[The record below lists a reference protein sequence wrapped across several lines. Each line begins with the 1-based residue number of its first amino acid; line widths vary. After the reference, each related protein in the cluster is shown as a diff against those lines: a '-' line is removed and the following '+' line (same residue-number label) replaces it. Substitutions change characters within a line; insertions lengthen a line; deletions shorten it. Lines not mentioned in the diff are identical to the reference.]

1 MKTVICIFEDEGFSN
16 LLPLTYLRP
25 SYDLRCGILTLREK
39 IMSRLPNRKF
49 IFHCRKY
56 LSNVLSERYLK
67 TTVNNFDFESIL
79 FINGRILIDN
89 YFINR
94 CKKLKD
100 NTALIDSNGVF
111 VAVNLTSSEIKNL
124 SNLSDEFLMFN
135 KLSDLTKIETQAK
148 LINYTWDL
156 INFNGEEIVKDF
168 DLFGKK
174 VSKSDMN
181 KYRSVEVKNM
191 NNIYIDKSSLIDPF
205 VYLDAT
211 DGPIFIGSKVHIMSH
226 SSIQGPAFIG
236 ENSIIKMHT
245 SIYHNTSIGEVC
257 KIGGEIENSIIHSHS
272 NKQHEG
278 FLGHSYLSSWVNL
291 GASTNNSDLK
301 NNYGN
306 ISVILN
312 GKAVDTKS
320 QFVGL
325 IMGDHSK
332 TAINTM
338 FNAGSIVGVSS
349 NIFGSGFPPKYVPS
363 FSWGGSDSLATYE
376 FIKALEVA
384 KLVTNR
390 RNMNLSDAEIELLN
404 KVFELSSPERT

>member
-1 MKTVICIFEDEGFSN
+1 MKTVICLFEDEEYRN
-16 LLPLTYLRP
+16 LLPLNYIRP

-39 IMSRLPNRKF
+39 IIARLPNRKF

-56 LSNVLSERYLK
+56 LSDVLSERYLK
-67 TTVNNFDFESIL
+67 TTVNNFDFANIL

-89 YFINR
+89 YLINR
-94 CKKLKD
+94 FKRLKD

-111 VAVNLTSSEIKNL
+111 AAVNLTSSEIKKL
-124 SNLSDEFLMFN
+124 SAVSDEFLRFH
-135 KLSDLTKIETQAK
+135 KLPNLDKIEIQAK
-148 LINYTWDL
+148 LINYPWDL
-156 INFNGEEIVKDF
+156 INFNGEELIKDF
-168 DLFGKK
+168 ELFSKK
-174 VSKSDMN
+174 ISKSDLL
-181 KYRSVEVKNM
+181 KFRSVEVKNI
-191 NNIYIDKSSLIDPF
+191 NSIYIDKTAMIDPF
-205 VYLDAT
+205 VFLDAS
-211 DGPIFIGSKVHIMSH
+211 DGPIFIGNDARIMSH

-236 ENSIIKMHT
+236 DNTIIKMHT

-278 FLGHSYLSSWVNL
+278 FLGHSYISSWVNI
-291 GASTNNSDLK
+291 GAGTNNSDLK

-306 ISVILN
+306 ISVLLN

-338 FNAGSIVGVSS
+338 FNTGSVVGVSS
-349 NIFGSGFPPKYVPS
+349 NVFGSGFPPKYIPS
-363 FSWGGSDSLATYE
+363 FTWGGSDSLETYD
-376 FIKALEVA
+376 FKKALDVA
-384 KLVTNR
+384 KLVINR
-390 RNMNLSDAEIELLN
+390 RKMNLSDAETELFG
-404 KVFELSSPERT
+404 KVFELTIPERT

>member
-39 IMSRLPNRKF
+39 IITRLPNRKF
-49 IFHCRKY
+49 IFQCRKY

-100 NTALIDSNGVF
+100 NTALVDSNGF
-111 VAVNLTSSEIKNL
+111 FAAVNLTSSEIRNL
-124 SNLSDEFLMFN
+124 TKVSDEFLMFN
-135 KLSDLTKIETQAK
+135 KLSNLVKIETQAK
-148 LINYTWDL
+148 LVNYTWDL
-156 INFNGEEIVKDF
+156 IKFNGEEIIKDF

-174 VSKSDMN
+174 ISKSDLN
-181 KYRSVEVKNM
+181 KYHSVEVKNM
-191 NNIYIDKSSLIDPF
+191 NNIYVDRSAVIDPF
-205 VYLDAT
+205 VFLDAS
-211 DGPIFIGSKVHIMSH
+211 DGPIFIGNDVHIMSN
-226 SSIQGPAFIG
+226 SAIQGPAFIG
-236 ENSIIKMHT
+236 DNSVIKMHT

-257 KIGGEIENSIIHSHS
+257 KIGGEIENSIIHSYS

-306 ISVILN
+306 ISILLN
-312 GKAVDTKS
+312 GKTVDTKS

-332 TAINTM
+332 SAINTM
-338 FNAGSIVGVSS
+338 FNTGSVVGVSS
-349 NIFGSGFPPKYVPS
+349 NVFGSGFPPKYIPS
-363 FSWGGSDSLATYE
+363 FTWGGSDSLVTYD
-376 FIKALEVA
+376 FKKALEVA
-384 KLVTNR
+384 KLVISR
-390 RNMNLSDAEIELLN
+390 RNMNLSDAETDLLE
-404 KVFELSSPERT
+404 KVFELTTTERT

>member
-1 MKTVICIFEDEGFSN
+1 
-16 LLPLTYLRP
+16 
-25 SYDLRCGILTLREK
+25 
-39 IMSRLPNRKF
+39 
-49 IFHCRKY
+49 
-56 LSNVLSERYLK
+56 
-67 TTVNNFDFESIL
+67 VNNFDFESIL

-111 VAVNLTSSEIKNL
+111 VAVNLTSSEIKSL
-124 SNLSDEFLMFN
+124 SNISDEFLMFN
-135 KLSDLTKIETQAK
+135 KLANLTKVETQAR
-148 LINYTWDL
+148 LVNYTWDL

-168 DLFGKK
+168 DLFAKNI
-174 VSKSDMN
+174 SKSDLN

-191 NNIYIDKSSLIDPF
+191 NNIYIDKSALIDPF

-211 DGPIFIGSKVHIMSH
+211 DGPIFIGSDVHIMSH

-236 ENSIIKMHT
+236 ENSIIKTHT

-306 ISVILN
+306 VSVILN
-312 GKAVDTKS
+312 GTAVDTKS

-338 FNAGSIVGVSS
+338 FNTGSIVGVSS
-349 NIFGSGFPPKYVPS
+349 NIFGSGFPPKYIPS
-363 FSWGGSDSLATYE
+363 FTWGGSESLVTYE
-376 FIKALEVA
+376 FKKALEVA

-390 RNMNLSDAEIELLN
+390 RKMNLSDAEIELLN
-404 KVFELSSPERT
+404 KVFELTSPERT

>member
-1 MKTVICIFEDEGFSN
+1 MKTVICIFEDEEYSN
-16 LLPLTYLRP
+16 LLPITYLRP

-39 IMSRLPNRKF
+39 IISRLPNRKF

-67 TTVNNFDFESIL
+67 TTINNFDFESIL

-100 NTALIDSNGVF
+100 NSALINSDGVF

-124 SNLSDEFLMFN
+124 VNISDEFLLFN
-135 KLSDLTKIETQAK
+135 KLTNLVKIETQAK
-148 LINYTWDL
+148 LVNYTWDL
-156 INFNGEEIVKDF
+156 VNFNGEEIVKDF
-168 DLFGKK
+168 DLFAKRI
-174 VSKSDMN
+174 SKSDLN
-181 KYRSVEVKNM
+181 KYHSVEVKNM
-191 NNIYIDKSSLIDPF
+191 NNIYIDKSTVVDPF

-211 DGPIFIGSKVHIMSH
+211 DGPIFIGSNVHIMSH
-226 SSIQGPAFIG
+226 SAIQGPAFIG
-236 ENSIIKMHT
+236 DNSIIKTHT
-245 SIYHNTSIGEVC
+245 SIYHSTSIGEVC
-257 KIGGEIENSIIHSHS
+257 KVGGEIENSIIHSHA
-272 NKQHEG
+272 NKQHDG

-301 NNYGN
+301 NNYRN
-306 ISVILN
+306 ISVLLN
-312 GKAVDTKS
+312 GKTVDTKS

-338 FNAGSIVGVSS
+338 FNTGSVVGVSS
-349 NIFGSGFPPKYVPS
+349 NVFGSGFPPKYIPS
-363 FSWGGSDSLATYE
+363 FSWGGSDSLVTYN
-376 FIKALEVA
+376 FNKALQVA
-384 KLVTNR
+384 KLVINR
-390 RNMNLSDAEIELLN
+390 RNMNLSDAETELLG
-404 KVFELSSPERT
+404 KVFELTIPERT